1 MIDIKKVHRLTG
13 IYADATTRKLN
24 TGQGTQLS
32 PAVHHLATSHACM
45 FPIEKFGFFR
55 TIDLKCT

>member
-32 PAVHHLATSHACM
+32 PAVHLPGYLPCM
-45 FPIEKFGFFR
+45 HVSYRKIRIFQNY
-55 TIDLKCT
+55 